1 MTPFPTLLLVGLAA
15 CTPAAAQTLAD
26 IERAEAGVVSAW
38 EKAPLGVRRAIFV
51 QERPKLFGA
60 YAERPTNVFR
70 RGEPLLTYAEPIGYS
85 WTPVPD
91 GFRFGVTLDFLVKS
105 RDGKVLGGQEKFLTF
120 SQTSQAKV
128 RELMLNVDLN
138 LTGAP
143 PGDYVLHYVLHDV
156 GSGRTAAIEQ
166 PFRIVE

>member
-38 EKAPLGVRRAIFV
+38 ERAPLGVRRAIFV

-85 WTPVPD
+85 WTPGPD
-91 GFRFGVTLDFLVKS
+91 GFRFG
-105 RDGKVLGGQEKFLTF
+105 GKVLGGQEKFLTF

-156 GSGRTAAIEQ
+156 GSGRTATIEQ